1 MFCTALGFLAVINMR
16 KEKRKNLSM
25 FDKRKLGIDSMVARK
40 GSDTASGVAGGNFE
54 MEMLIRN
61 GAA

>member
-40 GSDTASGVAGGNFE
+40 GSDTASCVAGENFE